1 MKKTSTGSPCPGAD
15 ARKQATT
22 RPADTRHEATWR
34 AHLKAF
40 DQALHV
46 RGMAEK
52 TRTAYG
58 TDVAQLAD
66 WAASQG
72 LDPFTLTPRMLRR
85 FAGVMSERGLSKSSV
100 ARKIA
105 SIRAFYRN
113 LVQRGLLEANPADLV
128 ASPKRDQY
136 LPRVLKPDEVGEV
149 LETIPAGTP
158 LELRDRAMF
167 ELAYGSGLRAEE
179 VVNVDV
185 TDLDPD
191 AEELRVTGKGSK
203 TRIVP
208 AGEPAWRAIQR
219 YLDEARPKL
228 LAASDAGGRVEAA
241 LFVSKS
247 GRRLSTS
254 DVRRRLRNQTQRTGT
269 GAGVSPHTLRHSFAT
284 HLLEGGADL
293 RSIQELLGHASI
305 STTQTYTRIESGRLR
320 RAYAKAHPRA

>member
-1 MKKTSTGSPCPGAD
+1 MKKTSTPH
-15 ARKQATT
+15 QTT
-22 RPADTRHEATWR
+22 STWD

-40 DQALHV
+40 DQALKA

-58 TDVAQLAD
+58 TDVAQLAE
-66 WAASQG
+66 WAAGQG
-72 LDPFTLTPRMLRR
+72 FDPFTLTPRMLRR

-136 LPRVLKPDEVGEV
+136 LPRVLKPNEVGEV

-179 VVNVDV
+179 VVNVDI

-208 AGEPAWRAIQR
+208 AGEPTWKAIHA
-219 YLDEARPKL
+219 YLDRARPQ
-228 LAASDAGGRVEAA
+228 LAKASDTGGRVEPA
-241 LFVSKS
+241 LFLSKS

-254 DVRRRLRNQTQRTGT
+254 DVRRRLRTSTQRAGT